1 MVNKIKELSEG
12 FERITV
18 TQKKVDQA
26 LRLLNIEEIKRR
38 ISRIEDS
45 LRDKLS
51 EKMFSDEIEKVYI
64 ETAKVKVIAQ
74 VLEAANER
82 IQNDVM
88 SKLDFYSNE
97 IKNCREEN
105 KKNENDVAKLSRDF
119 MNSRKQD
126 AINKQRNAMHQNVD
140 TDDEKK

>member
-1 MVNKIKELSEG
+1 MVNKLKELSEG

-26 LRLLNIEEIKRR
+26 LRLINIEEIKRR
-38 ISRIEDS
+38 ISHIEDS

-74 VLEAANER
+74 VMEAANER

-88 SKLDFYSNE
+88 SRLDFYSNE

-105 KKNENDVAKLSRDF
+105 KKTETDVAKLSKDF

-126 AINKQRNAMHQNVD
+126 AINKQRNAMY
-140 TDDEKK
+140 